1 MTVLFFPCL
10 HAGLV
15 SCTLPRAVKFLNP
28 GLTLSGSEEP
38 YWRPQGLPLQEREA
52 LRYVQESLGFG
63 EQFHS
68 SREIAY
74 FSGGS
79 LEDFYTHTS
88 QSIRSQFK
96 RRQAFSGT
104 ESGQADSALQAQMIL
119 LLLWTFEEKTLEYQ
133 ALNDHVQDMDQ
144 SVHTSLGIEDAED
157 AGILPLAGQPPGLKH
172 EGSPHW
178 SKVLPWFL
186 FWMDEGDALFVMDR
200 DIIAEWKENGVS
212 FSPLEPGG
220 RERLDPAG
228 MRLQPFDL
236 FQAEASRREL
246 VLHPKA
252 EELLT
257 RPDQQ
262 IAVFF
267 ADRQE

>member
-1 MTVLFFPCL
+1 
-10 HAGLV
+10 
-15 SCTLPRAVKFLNP
+15 
-28 GLTLSGSEEP
+28 
-38 YWRPQGLPLQEREA
+38 
-52 LRYVQESLGFG
+52 
-63 EQFHS
+63 
-68 SREIAY
+68 
-74 FSGGS
+74 
-79 LEDFYTHTS
+79 
-88 QSIRSQFK
+88 
-96 RRQAFSGT
+96 
-104 ESGQADSALQAQMIL
+104 
-119 LLLWTFEEKTLEYQ
+119 
-133 ALNDHVQDMDQ
+133 
-144 SVHTSLGIEDAED
+144 
-157 AGILPLAGQPPGLKH
+157 
-172 EGSPHW
+172 
-178 SKVLPWFL
+178 
-186 FWMDEGDALFVMDR
+186 MDR